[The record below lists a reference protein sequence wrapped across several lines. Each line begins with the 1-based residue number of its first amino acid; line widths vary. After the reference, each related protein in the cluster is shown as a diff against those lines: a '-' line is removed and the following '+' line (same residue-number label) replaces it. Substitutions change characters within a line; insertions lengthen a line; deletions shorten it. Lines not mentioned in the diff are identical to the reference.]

1 MKKNHNRDNYFGNH
15 VNHSKNGGIKIIRNC
30 QITDSPAIQRLNKKE
45 LGYNYP
51 LDQTTKN
58 LANILNDP
66 QHHWLLVFVD
76 DKGQD
81 IKGYVHAELYATTYL
96 APMFNILALAV
107 DSSFQKKGIGRQ
119 LMQTIEKTAQSLGI
133 KEIRLNSS
141 TSRANTHQFYE
152 NIDYTVIKF
161 RKDLEKS

>member
-76 DKGQD
+76 DKSQD
-81 IKGYVHAELYATTYL
+81 IKGYIHAELYATTYL
-96 APMFNILALAV
+96 APLFNILALAV
-107 DSSFQKKGIGRQ
+107 DSSFQKKASA
-119 LMQTIEKTAQSLGI
+119 T
-133 KEIRLNSS
+133 N
-141 TSRANTHQFYE
+141 
-152 NIDYTVIKF
+152 
-161 RKDLEKS
+161 